1 MKLFIQY
8 LFFFLFISVN
18 AQNLAQQLGYAPD
31 SKLLIIHAD
40 DIGVAQGVNNAS
52 FSAFQKGA
60 INSGSVMVPCP
71 WFLEVAEFA
80 KKNPKYDLGLHLTLT
95 SEWKNY
101 KWDGISS
108 SNEISSLLNEK
119 GHFYPSIDEVKINA
133 TYDDVKK
140 ELRAQVNYAKN
151 FGFNPT
157 HLDTHMG
164 AVLVRQDIT
173 KAYFEIGE
181 EFRIPVLAATI
192 FKDLV
197 NLDDIDESKIVW
209 VQKVYQ
215 KSDDTPIDR
224 ENWDI
229 FYSNVIKE
237 IKPGLNVLLVHLG
250 DDTPELK
257 QMMVDHPGW
266 GAKWRALDSEVLES
280 STFKKL
286 MKQENI
292 QLVQW
297 NQIKKV
303 IYPLI
308 KF

>member
-1 MKLFIQY
+1 MKLFTQY

-119 GHFYPSIDEVKINA
+119 GHFYSSTEEVKINA
-133 TYDDVKK
+133 TYEDVKN
-140 ELRAQVNYAKN
+140 ELRAQVSYAKN
-151 FGFNPT
+151 FGFEPT

-181 EFRIPVLAATI
+181 EFRIPVLAATV

-197 NLDDIDESKIVW
+197 NLDGIDESKIVW

-229 FYSNVIKE
+229 FYSNVIKD

-280 STFKKL
+280 SPFKKL

-303 IYPLI
+303 IYP
-308 KF
+308 

>member
-8 LFFFLFISVN
+8 LFFFLFISLN
-18 AQNLAQQLGYAPD
+18 SQNLAQQLGYAPD

-119 GHFYPSIDEVKINA
+119 GHFYPSIEEVKINA

-197 NLDDIDESKIVW
+197 NLDGIDESKIVW

-229 FYSNVIKE
+229 FYSNVIKD

>member
-80 KKNPKYDLGLHLTLT
+80 KKNPKYDLGIHLTLT

-119 GHFYPSIDEVKINA
+119 GHFYPSIEEVKINA

>member
-18 AQNLAQQLGYAPD
+18 SQNLAQQLGYAPD

-108 SNEISSLLNEK
+108 SNEITSLLNEK
-119 GHFYPSIDEVKINA
+119 GHFYPSIEEVKINA

-181 EFRIPVLAATI
+181 EFRIPVLAASI

-197 NLDDIDESKIVW
+197 NLDGIDESKIVW

-215 KSDDTPIDR
+215 KSDDTPIDK

-229 FYSNVIKE
+229 FYSNVIKD
-237 IKPGLNVLLVHLG
+237 IKPGLNILLVHLG

>member
-80 KKNPKYDLGLHLTLT
+80 KKNPKFDLGLHLTLT

-108 SNEISSLLNEK
+108 SNEITSLLNEK
-119 GHFYPSIDEVKINA
+119 GHFYPSIEEVKINA

-197 NLDDIDESKIVW
+197 NLDGIDESKIVW

-215 KSDDTPIDR
+215 KSDDTPIDK

-229 FYSNVIKE
+229 FYSNVIKD

>member
-18 AQNLAQQLGYAPD
+18 SQNLAQQLGYAPD

-119 GHFYPSIDEVKINA
+119 GHFYPSIEEVKINA

-197 NLDDIDESKIVW
+197 NLDGIDESKIVW

-229 FYSNVIKE
+229 FYSNVIKD

-266 GAKWRALDSEVLES
+266 GANWRALDSEVLES

>member
-18 AQNLAQQLGYAPD
+18 SQNLAQQLGYAPD

-80 KKNPKYDLGLHLTLT
+80 KKNPKFDLGLHLTLT

-108 SNEISSLLNEK
+108 SNEITSLLNEK
-119 GHFYPSIDEVKINA
+119 GHFYPSIEEVKINA

-181 EFRIPVLAATI
+181 EFRIPVLAASI

-197 NLDDIDESKIVW
+197 NLDGIDESKIVW
-209 VQKVYQ
+209 VQKV
-215 KSDDTPIDR
+215 
-224 ENWDI
+224 
-229 FYSNVIKE
+229 
-237 IKPGLNVLLVHLG
+237 
-250 DDTPELK
+250 
-257 QMMVDHPGW
+257 
-266 GAKWRALDSEVLES
+266 
-280 STFKKL
+280 
-286 MKQENI
+286 
-292 QLVQW
+292 
-297 NQIKKV
+297 
-303 IYPLI
+303 
-308 KF
+308 

>member
-18 AQNLAQQLGYAPD
+18 SQNLAQQLGYAPD

-119 GHFYPSIDEVKINA
+119 GHFYPSIEEVKTNA
-133 TYDDVKK
+133 TYNDVKK

-197 NLDDIDESKIVW
+197 NLDGIDESKIVW

-229 FYSNVIKE
+229 FYSNVIKD

>member
-119 GHFYPSIDEVKINA
+119 GHFYPSIEEVKINA

-215 KSDDTPIDR
+215 KSDDTPIDK

-229 FYSNVIKE
+229 FYSNVIKD

>member
-80 KKNPKYDLGLHLTLT
+80 KKNPKYDLGIHLTLT

-119 GHFYPSIDEVKINA
+119 GHFYPSIEEVKINA

-215 KSDDTPIDR
+215 KSDNTPIDR

-229 FYSNVIKE
+229 FYSNVIKD
-237 IKPGLNVLLVHLG
+237 IQPGLNVLLVHLG

>member
-119 GHFYPSIDEVKINA
+119 GHFYPSIEEVKINA

-197 NLDDIDESKIVW
+197 NLDGIDESKIVW

-229 FYSNVIKE
+229 FYSNVIKD

>member
-18 AQNLAQQLGYAPD
+18 SQNLAQQLGYAPD

-119 GHFYPSIDEVKINA
+119 GHFYPSIEEVKINA

-197 NLDDIDESKIVW
+197 NLDGIDESKIVW

-229 FYSNVIKE
+229 FYSNVIKD

>member
-119 GHFYPSIDEVKINA
+119 GHFYPSIEEVKINA

-197 NLDDIDESKIVW
+197 NLDGIDESKIVW

-229 FYSNVIKE
+229 FYSI
-237 IKPGLNVLLVHLG
+237 
-250 DDTPELK
+250 
-257 QMMVDHPGW
+257 
-266 GAKWRALDSEVLES
+266 
-280 STFKKL
+280 
-286 MKQENI
+286 
-292 QLVQW
+292 
-297 NQIKKV
+297 
-303 IYPLI
+303 
-308 KF
+308 